1 MDPERTPTFM
11 QILEM
16 ASFVE
21 AGDLV
26 PQPGDV
32 TDVCTICFIG
42 ERLVLVRPDADS
54 PWDLLMGEAHP
65 HETVQEASERV
76 VLQRACMKGT
86 MWTLLGYFSVPTD
99 DGDALVACSSVMVEP
114 DGVHT
119 PDTEGPTPTMK
130 VVELPD
136 IRNYLPMTSRLSALL
151 HRADAA
157 RPSIQS
163 GL

>member
-1 MDPERTPTFM
+1 MEEQTPTFA
-11 QILEM
+11 QILEV
-16 ASFVE
+16 ASFTE
-21 AGDLV
+21 AADLA

-32 TDVCTICFIG
+32 TDVCAICFIG
-42 ERLVLVRPDADS
+42 ERLVLVRADADS
-54 PWDLLMGEAHP
+54 AWDVVMGEAHP
-65 HETVQEASERV
+65 HETVQEATERV

-86 MWTLLGYFSVPTD
+86 MWTLLGYFLVPTD
-99 DGDALVACSSVMVEP
+99 DGDALVACSSVIVEP

-119 PDTEGPTPTMK
+119 PDTDGPEPTMK

-136 IRNYLPMTSRLSALL
+136 VRTYLPWTSRLSAIL